1 MDGDNGEE
9 EELVT
14 RYRIQDMSMA
24 KSLLDTYS
32 MLRDHQARVAKWVK
46 LWHHSFDILS
56 KPRPC
61 WTAEETAYIT
71 RMDNFSAVCHKSVL
85 RSGTH
90 LGATFDRAHEH
101 TIEAAKKLAV
111 PARDVDV
118 QAKGLRR
125 AAACIFDDC
134 DSDEAQHNAAQACQV
149 TLATRKRPKQAA
161 AGGAECENPTYRSLA
176 KDPDLPREDGKCKPK
191 PKLGKPN
198 PLLVLQ
204 RPIAKP
210 ASAVRVRMPLG
221 PAARKPQAS
230 TERRINELEALD
242 GMRILAKGAA

>member
-1 MDGDNGEE
+1 M
-9 EELVT
+9 T

-61 WTAEETAYIT
+61 WTAEETAYIS

-149 TLATRKRPKQAA
+149 TLATISAQA
-161 AGGAECENPTYRSLA
+161 GDSWGRSENPTYRSLA
-176 KDPDLPREDGKCKPK
+176 RT
-191 PKLGKPN
+191 
-198 PLLVLQ
+198 
-204 RPIAKP
+204 PICRGRM
-210 ASAVRVRMPLG
+210 ASASSSPSWASPTRSSCCSGRSQS
-221 PAARKPQAS
+221 PQAPCACGCPWARRRASPRRQRSGAS
-230 TERRINELEALD
+230 TSWRRWTGCGSSLRAQRNRACRERWVVE
-242 GMRILAKGAA
+242 

>member
-1 MDGDNGEE
+1 
-9 EELVT
+9 
-14 RYRIQDMSMA
+14 MA

-61 WTAEETAYIT
+61 WTAEETAYVS

-118 QAKGLRR
+118 LKGRDGRSRASSTIATATWRSTMRRWRARSPLPPASAPSRPQLGGRSVRIRRTARWQRTPICRGRMASASPSPTRWPSPSPTRSLCCSGQLQSPQAPC
-125 AAACIFDDC
+125 ACG
-134 DSDEAQHNAAQACQV
+134 APGPGGAQAPCIDPPAHQ
-149 TLATRKRPKQAA
+149 R
-161 AGGAECENPTYRSLA
+161 AGGAGRDA
-176 KDPDLPREDGKCKPK
+176 DPR
-191 PKLGKPN
+191 
-198 PLLVLQ
+198 
-204 RPIAKP
+204 
-210 ASAVRVRMPLG
+210 
-221 PAARKPQAS
+221 
-230 TERRINELEALD
+230 
-242 GMRILAKGAA
+242 